1 MGAPQREQNR
11 RGRQRQHQAAEPG
24 GERRELAGTGRLVGG
39 PGWME
44 LALFRIDPATLR
56 IARWVILDNAER
68 AKVTDGYYAVPYFQD
83 RAERTWLDVITYR
96 GVDGAHPD
104 IVRLEFDWDEVR

>member
-1 MGAPQREQNR
+1 MSEASIPGAEVSR
-11 RGRQRQHQAAEPG
+11 RLPTGEDTRDLGR
-24 GERRELAGTGRLVGG
+24 
-39 PGWME
+39 
-44 LALFRIDPATLR
+44 ALGQVLR
-56 IARWVILDNAER
+56 VARWVILDNAER